1 MIEEQL
7 KRVKLTPEM
16 RAAAAERALA
26 YAESLVEKKEVLR
39 GLGVLERVAKKHKGT
54 PAATKASERRAALE
68 KDPALAKELATQRSL
83 DKLVG
88 SLELPTEKF
97 KKKERESKAEQLQAL
112 AKKLTDDAPSTAK
125 LAGEWARVLREDW
138 SSDH

>member
-1 MIEEQL
+1 MQFQDYYKTLE
-7 KRVKLTPEM
+7 V
-16 RAAAAERALA
+16 ER
-26 YAESLVEKKEVLR
+26 S
-39 GLGVLERVAKKHKGT
+39 
-54 PAATKASERRAALE
+54 
-68 KDPALAKELATQRSL
+68 ATQDDIKKSYRRLSKKYHP
-83 DKLVG
+83 DVNA
-88 SLELPTEKF
+88 ENHDATEKF